1 LLLLAVRSCFYS
13 RAVLASAREDDE
25 REGVIDREGGKSF
38 VNEVQQ
44 GETRGASETDE
55 READDESMKAS
66 SGRKSEG
73 GSVER
78 SEERLDGVEMLT
90 SA

>member
-1 LLLLAVRSCFYS
+1 MFLFSRSSCFGS
-13 RAVLASAREDDE
+13 RRRRE
-25 REGVIDREGGKSF
+25 RGIIDREGGKSF

-55 READDESMKAS
+55 READDESTKAS
-66 SGRKSEG
+66 SGRKREG